1 MTQPV
6 TPTMRKRSLLTGEA
20 WLVLFAVLQ
29 VCMGGL
35 VVHLVSDRQADL
47 PWMVAIRFLIGLGLM
62 VLPALAGHWSLRVH
76 NRAAFVGRGVF
87 GAASMLVYFIV
98 INKVGLGRGTV
109 LSNLAAVFATFA
121 AIPLLNEWPR
131 PAAWFAVV
139 LATLGV
145 LGCSASGVPAGWEW
159 LALLGALFGGL
170 TFPFI
175 RKLRQTD
182 SNQVAFLSQCVFGL
196 LMVAPFLHLARW
208 PDSADIWGLMLVMIT
223 CDITSQFCLSHG
235 LASVPVA
242 KATTIMLLTPVLS
255 LLVGVVLF
263 GEHLS
268 LRQWSSC
275 ILVLAAAALAIM
287 ARASSP
293 AATGEVMAT
302 EPPLDEPLR
311 TSEVR
316 SPAHQSVQ
324 PTLEETTL

>member
-1 MTQPV
+1 MQTPA
-6 TPTMRKRSLLTGEA
+6 TPTTLKRIPQTGEA
-20 WLVLFAVLQ
+20 WLVLCAVLQ
-29 VCMGGL
+29 VCMGSL

-47 PWMVAIRFLIGLGLM
+47 AWMVAIRFLIGLGLM
-62 VLPALAGHWSLRVH
+62 ILPALAGHWSLRVH

-87 GAASMLVYFIV
+87 GAAGMLVYFIV
-98 INKVGLGRGTV
+98 INKIGLGRGTV

-121 AIPLLNEWPR
+121 AIPLLKEWPR

-139 LATLGV
+139 LATLGA

-196 LMVAPFLHLARW
+196 VMVLPFLQLARW
-208 PDSADIWGLMLVMIT
+208 PATADIWGMMLGMIA
-223 CDITSQFCLSHG
+223 CDIASQFCLSHG

-242 KATTIMLLTPVLS
+242 RGMTILLLIPVLS
-255 LLVGVVLF
+255 LLAGVVLF

-268 LRQWSSC
+268 LRQWLSC
-275 ILVLAAAALAIM
+275 VLVLAAAALAVL
-287 ARASSP
+287 ARASSR
-293 AATGEVMAT
+293 AATGEIMAT
-302 EPPLDEPLR
+302 EPACGEPLR
-311 TSEVR
+311 TSEATLPENQFVL
-316 SPAHQSVQ
+316 PA
-324 PTLEETTL
+324 TKETHP